1 MQQKLKPD
9 CTVVAELS
17 MKASDKNAQFEP
29 LAYSPAQAA
38 RVLGISR
45 GSLYSAL
52 GSDLPSFKLGRRRL
66 IRRSD
71 LLAFI
76 EHALAASA
84 ESQTSNSEQRGA

>member
-1 MQQKLKPD
+1 MQQKIKPD

-71 LLAFI
+71 LLAFM
-76 EHALAASA
+76 EQALEAAVKPKLSYNNA
-84 ESQTSNSEQRGA
+84 RGA